1 MRRDVVAATVPRP
14 DMTTV
19 CVYPGTAVAC
29 SAAEAMATPVACSAA
44 EAMAT
49 PLQRQ
54 TILHDMKVVLTLW
67 TAKYILC
74 ILNLFPDGCVVANE
88 ALPHLA
94 VVVAEAA
101 RRRGSCRSGGY
112 KR

>member
-29 SAAEAMATPVACSAA
+29 SAAEAMATP
-44 EAMAT
+44 
-49 PLQRQ
+49 LQRQ
-54 TILHDMKVVLTLW
+54 TILHDMKVVLTMW

-74 ILNLFPDGCVVANE
+74 ILNLFPDGCVVANQ
-88 ALPHLA
+88 ALL
-94 VVVAEAA
+94 
-101 RRRGSCRSGGY
+101 SLQ
-112 KR
+112 